1 MCTPNITHTVSHVKR
16 RAKYFKLDY
25 IPLMRKTSHS
35 KSAPAKPHI
44 LALCDETLAYLREHS
59 HGRQGEIA
67 AECGVSRGTLNRYL
81 QSHMEVRSIYVL
93 AKLYDWVER
102 DRGA

>member
-1 MCTPNITHTVSHVKR
+1 MCTPNITRAAAPVKG
-16 RAKYFKLDY
+16 RAKYFCLGY

-44 LALCDETLAYLREHS
+44 LALCDETLDYLREHS

-81 QSHMEVRSIYVL
+81 QHHMDVRSVYVL

-102 DRGA
+102 DRSA